1 MAISLD
7 FIRGKIGGLRKQ
19 CDLNLGEDDFS
30 LAHFTSVFDVPTA
43 HWNKLVQESGNYL
56 LSAPYLAALEQHP
69 YKGMCFHYVVAYK
82 QEEPVSIL
90 YYQETDVHIANV
102 DKNVDTDKVGDTQSF
117 FSKAKGVISSSLESI
132 KARLL
137 VQGNLLQSGEHG
149 VFFAE
154 SLSLE
159 QQALIVDAA
168 WHKIVDSNSS
178 GKKIR
183 CVLIKDISQDLDEQI
198 KLIDSD
204 FASFTVQPN
213 MISQIRPEW
222 KSFDD
227 AMADF
232 SSKYRV
238 RTKKARKQAEHL
250 QLREL
255 NATEIQEMNET
266 IMQLFKNVEAGA
278 DFHMVSIHPRYFVDL
293 KAALEDQ
300 FVLKCYFDG
309 TELIGFYSYI
319 KGMEHNY
326 ASFVGL
332 NYDYNRDCALYQN
345 ILYCLLN
352 DSIKDGAKSIDLART
367 AMEIKS
373 TMGAEPQEY
382 KLMVKHLNG
391 ITNSIVKRFIQ
402 NIRPKKW
409 TQRRPFKEAPKQ

>member
-1 MAISLD
+1 LAISLD
-7 FIRGKIGGLRKQ
+7 FIRDKIGGLRKQ
-19 CDLNLGEDDFS
+19 CDVNMGEDDFS
-30 LAHFTSVFDVPTA
+30 LAHFTSAFDVPTA

-69 YKGMCFHYVVAYK
+69 YKGMCFHYVVVYR
-82 QEEPVSIL
+82 QEEPVSII

-117 FSKAKGVISSSLESI
+117 FSKAKGVISSSMESV

-154 SLSLE
+154 SLTLE
-159 QQALIVDAA
+159 QQALIIDAA

-222 KSFDD
+222 ESFDD

-238 RTKKARKQAEHL
+238 RTKKAQKQAEHL

-255 NATEIQEMNET
+255 NATEIQELNET

-300 FVLKCYFDG
+300 FVLKGYFDG

-332 NYDYNRDCALYQN
+332 NYDYNKDCALYQN

-352 DSIKDGAKSIDLART
+352 DSINDGAKSIDLART

-373 TMGAEPQEY
+373 TVGAEPQEY
-382 KLMVKHLNG
+382 QLMVKHLNG

-402 NIRPKKW
+402 NIRPKEW

>member
-7 FIRGKIGGLRKQ
+7 FIRDRIGGLRKQ
-19 CDLNLGEDDFS
+19 CEDPNDESGIS
-30 LAHFTSVFDVPTA
+30 LAHFTSAFDLPTA
-43 HWNKLVQESGNYL
+43 HWNKLVHESGNYL

-69 YKGMCFHYVVAYK
+69 YKGMCFHYIMVYR
-82 QEEPVSIL
+82 QEEPVAIL
-90 YYQETDVHIANV
+90 YYQETDVHISNV
-102 DKNVDTDKVGDTQSF
+102 DKNVDTTKVGDTQTF
-117 FSKAKGVISSSLESI
+117 FSKAKGVIAASLETV

-137 VQGNLLQSGEHG
+137 IQGNLLQSGQHG
-149 VFFAE
+149 AFFNE
-154 SLSLE
+154 SLSLS

-168 WHKIVDSNSS
+168 WRKIVDSNRS

-183 CVLIKDISQDLDEQI
+183 CVLIKDITKDLDEQV
-198 KLIDSD
+198 KMLDPD

-213 MISQIRPEW
+213 MISEIRSEW
-222 KSFDD
+222 RSFDD
-227 AMADF
+227 AVNDY

-238 RTKKARKQAEHL
+238 RTKKACKQAEHL

-255 NATEIQEMNET
+255 NANDIQERNDT

-293 KAALEDQ
+293 KAALEDR
-300 FVLKCYFDG
+300 FIMKGYFDG
-309 TELIGFYSYI
+309 DKLIGFYSYI
-319 KGMEHNY
+319 KGLEHNY

-332 NYDYNRDCALYQN
+332 NYDYNRDYALYQN
-345 ILYCLLN
+345 ILYCLLD

-382 KLMVKHLNG
+382 QLMVKHLNS
-391 ITNSIVKRFIQ
+391 ITNSILKRFIQ
-402 NIRPKKW
+402 NIRPKEW
-409 TQRRPFKEAPKQ
+409 TQRRPFKDAAND